1 MSIRVGLEKVQEAV
15 DVRASISE
23 RYKTYAVL
31 SKIVQ
36 STAMVE
42 HSDFKHAV
50 DAIYYF
56 GGGWP
61 SEGSKG
67 RMERMLDNFAGM
79 YKVLTLIGKGHMVE
93 GHLIKKGIRVSLDNP
108 IPDVALTDQDIQ
120 LLNEEFGMAQFKF
133 KSRMLSDLVNDCV
146 TEACILQRFI
156 CQNADKIKLQLKPAA
171 KAELEVEDEEYD
183 RIVFLT
189 KFQDK
194 PDRVIKKKKVI
205 TGSVDKFKDVAQR
218 NL

>member
-15 DVRASISE
+15 EVRASITE
-23 RYKTYAVL
+23 RYKTYAAL

-36 STAMVE
+36 TTALVE
-42 HSDFKHAV
+42 HADFKHAV

-79 YKVLTLIGKGHMVE
+79 YRVLTLIGKGHMVE
-93 GHLIKKGIRVSLDNP
+93 GHLIKKGIRVSLENP
-108 IPDVALTDQDIQ
+108 IVDVTLSDQDIQ
-120 LLNEEFGMAQFKF
+120 LLNEEFGMTQFGF
-133 KSRMLSDLVNDCV
+133 KSRQLSDLVNDCV

-156 CQNADKIKLQLKPAA
+156 CQNADKIKDELKPTA
-171 KAELEVEDEEYD
+171 KAELGVEDEEYD

-194 PDRVIKKKKVI
+194 PERVTKKKNTI
-205 TGSVDKFKDVAQR
+205 NGSVEKFKDVATKR
-218 NL
+218 L